1 MHFFMK
7 FLGIFANFYFYG
19 FLLKI
24 GFLINSEPWVFV
36 HASFK
41 HVSHTLI
48 SKFLCLIE
56 ILKLGFLVLEKL
68 GIL

>member
-1 MHFFMK
+1 M
-7 FLGIFANFYFYG
+7 
-19 FLLKI
+19 KI
-24 GFLINSEPWVFV
+24 GFLINFEPWVCV